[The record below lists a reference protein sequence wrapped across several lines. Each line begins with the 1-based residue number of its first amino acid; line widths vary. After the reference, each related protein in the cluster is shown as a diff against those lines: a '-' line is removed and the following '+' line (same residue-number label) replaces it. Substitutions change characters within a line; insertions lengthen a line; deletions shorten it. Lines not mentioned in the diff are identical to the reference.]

1 MRHRPL
7 GEQQQQRRLHEALDA
22 GADLPLAPADA
33 APGAR
38 PSAAGPPSGGGRAA
52 PLVSSSGHRPTICQI
67 HSLSKSTGGRRRGW
81 NAIPSWDGPLG
92 ARPLAHR
99 LALGLVVIALAVR
112 LQGTP
117 GVHWYWR
124 LTFWWAGG
132 GAGGR
137 GPPRRRD
144 LLRHVVGTELGGDQH
159 DGRRRGLLPA
169 RRVGGRGARPGRG
182 RVFVLRSAGLVA
194 YAGLAIALRRGELH
208 PGLRGRHDARDLWL
222 WGRACA
228 RATRWRCRSSSP
240 SWRAARPPRRAAL
253 PDDVTGLVGL
263 DPTSLY
269 HLAQIPGMVLF
280 FLALAA
286 APQWLRRPARAGPVA
301 AAR

>member
-1 MRHRPL
+1 MHRL
-7 GEQQQQRRLHEALDA
+7 SEQQQPAPRSARR
-22 GADLPLAPADA
+22 
-33 APGAR
+33 AR
-38 PSAAGPPSGGGRAA
+38 GPPTRPEPTLRRVRAPRPRGRRGGGGRAA
-52 PLVSSSGHRPTICQI
+52 LGCRRPVT
-67 HSLSKSTGGRRRGW
+67 
-81 NAIPSWDGPLG
+81 GPLYVKYIVFPSPLG
-92 ARPLAHR
+92 VVVADGTRYRPGMGLSEPALSLTD

-117 GVHWYWR
+117 GVHRYWR
-124 LTFWWAGG
+124 LTFWWAWRG

-169 RRVGGRGARPGRG
+169 RRVGGRGARLRARPRLL
-182 RVFVLRSAGLVA
+182 VLRSAGLVA
-194 YAGLAIALRRGELH
+194 YAGLAIAGYAGVNSILACEGVTML
-208 PGLRGRHDARDLWL
+208 AILWL

-228 RATRWRCRSSSP
+228 RAML
-240 SWRAARPPRRAAL
+240 AL
-253 PDDVTGLVGL
+253 PVIVAILAKGAAAGGGRSRTTSRASVGL